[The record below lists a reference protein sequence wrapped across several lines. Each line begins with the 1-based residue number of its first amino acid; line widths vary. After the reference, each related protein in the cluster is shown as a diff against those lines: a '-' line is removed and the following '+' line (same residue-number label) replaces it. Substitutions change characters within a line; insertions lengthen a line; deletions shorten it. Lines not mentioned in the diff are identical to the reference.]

1 MKKWLLIQLN
11 WKNEEK
17 EKNLH
22 NVAGRTRRIFD
33 SKDELASYIN
43 MLKDMR
49 KMGEIPKDAGF
60 MVVELDGE

>member
-11 WKNEEK
+11 WKNENK

-22 NVAGRTRRIFD
+22 NVQGTIRRVFD
-33 SKDELASYIN
+33 SKDKLKAYVD

-60 MVVELDGE
+60 MVVELDE